1 MAITKYEVKRRH
13 LGDKDYFDGD
23 EREAEPAEVKHL
35 VASGV
40 LVEAK
45 AKSKPKAKGK

>member
-23 EREAEPAEVKHL
+23 EREADANEVQHL
-35 VASGV
+35 VANGV

-45 AKSKPKAKGK
+45 PPANPKGK